1 MFFSIHKLPSES
13 SWGSLTMILLSFFIV
28 VVGYT
33 LIAHA
38 FETFLYPDPVL
49 SDAIYAAAGINFLA
63 FDILVVFL
71 TVVLVGAWLVTFYAQ
86 SLEIEG
92 KPGTL
97 WNAIYLHLYTLFSRE
112 FYVADVYTQLARGA
126 LATAKRVNIWLR
138 WI

>member
-1 MFFSIHKLPSES
+1 
-13 SWGSLTMILLSFFIV
+13 MILLSFFIV

-38 FETFLYPDPVL
+38 FEAFLYPDQLL

-71 TVVLVGAWLVTFYAQ
+71 TVVLVGAWLVTFYAR

-112 FYVADVYTQLARGA
+112 FYVSDVYTQLARGA

-138 WI
+138 WV